1 MNYSKSHQN
10 FNNHFGG
17 NYDVLEHLENFL
29 GPNYQTVLN
38 FWSWID
44 TFNVQQISKLGKCYY
59 SVEAEDREIAW
70 NNVRGITDSTVGRS
84 NRTGTFV
91 STELTPLLTLYGSSY
106 LARDIQINYHGA
118 KTCIKIAA
126 YELISMH
133 ILLEQDRG
141 LFWVPM
147 FENL

>member
-1 MNYSKSHQN
+1 MNFSKSHQN

-17 NYDVLEHLENFL
+17 NYDVLEHPENFL

-44 TFNVQQISKLGKCYY
+44 TLNVQQIAKLGKCYY
-59 SVEAEDREIAW
+59 SVEAVDREIAW
-70 NNVRGITDSTVGRS
+70 SIVRGITESTVGRS
-84 NRTGTFV
+84 NRTGTFS
-91 STELTPLLTLYGSSY
+91 STELTPLLALYGSRY
-106 LARDIQINYHGA
+106 LTGDIQISYYGA
-118 KTCIKIAA
+118 KTCTKIAA

-133 ILLEQDRG
+133 ILLEQDCG
-141 LFWVPM
+141 LFFVPM